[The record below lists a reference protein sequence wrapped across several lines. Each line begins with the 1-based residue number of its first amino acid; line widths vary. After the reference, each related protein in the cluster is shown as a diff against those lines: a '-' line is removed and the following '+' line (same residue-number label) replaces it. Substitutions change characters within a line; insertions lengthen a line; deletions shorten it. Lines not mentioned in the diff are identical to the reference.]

1 MPPSVDN
8 TTKKKSVMKRIN
20 ASITAN
26 PSCVFTYCISSCAWT
41 VGLRAAACSI
51 DWKISW
57 RIWSPVLN
65 ASAPMVVIRV
75 RNNHAIPPLIAPKRA
90 PMLTLTGTS
99 DCRRRYS
106 ATLKA
111 PPAIIPN
118 PKRLKTASRKPHKRA
133 ARNASDQ
140 SILSERI
147 GWLDCTDSVAGSELP
162 ESSLLSTSSTGSEE
176 GTRICG
182 APQFWQK
189 RMPSSTAEPH
199 R

>member
-1 MPPSVDN
+1 MPPSVDK

-26 PSCVFTYCISSCAWT
+26 PSCVFTYCSSSCAWA

-51 DWKISW
+51 DWKINW

-65 ASAPMVVIRV
+65 ASAPMIVITV

-99 DCRRRYS
+99 DCRLRYS

-133 ARNASDQ
+133 ARNAFDQ
-140 SILSERI
+140 SILSTSIE
-147 GWLDCTDSVAGSELP
+147 WLDCEESVPGSELGGRSP
-162 ESSLLSTSSTGSEE
+162 GGSSGTGSEE

-182 APQFWQK
+182 APQF
-189 RMPSSTAEPH
+189 
-199 R
+199 